1 MKSVIYN
8 PSPEEIERR
17 SLAGERFRVVCN
29 THRIEKTEKLH
40 DWRDSYDVKRYSA
53 KRKKL
58 RDELFI
64 VGKVLVLAEKIE
76 KKSVPGKFHKQSVQN
91 ISYFNKE
98 RTFIIRKIQL
108 IDGIKYYW
116 LKDAQNN
123 RKLEKRF
130 QRTELYAIKGNFIIM

>member
-1 MKSVIYN
+1 M
-8 PSPEEIERR
+8 
-17 SLAGERFRVVCN
+17 
-29 THRIEKTEKLH
+29 
-40 DWRDSYDVKRYSA
+40 
-53 KRKKL
+53 
-58 RDELFI
+58 
-64 VGKVLVLAEKIE
+64 LVLAEKIE
-76 KKSVPGKFHKQSVQN
+76 KKSVPGKFRKQSVQN